1 MLWEIVS
8 SLLHITL
15 NQCMNG
21 FYFARLNDLEWD
33 CMSWSTRAACNIHS
47 YHGVAGKLLTCKKN
61 EERFR
66 HICGS
71 KVGMKISRCMVY
83 HTHTFK
89 LLQRRLNKRFCF
101 HFSMHNGCVPATQL
115 NRKIFKHTHIRVH
128 CHSVMIEAKECI
140 VSTLLQQSTIKD
152 SQTFSIVYVLL
163 PSKQATHIDSNLGF
177 RLDFVS
183 WLWRKS

>member
-1 MLWEIVS
+1 MDS
-8 SLLHITL
+8 TL
-15 NQCMNG
+15 PGLMIWNETACHEVREQLATFIATMELPVN
-21 FYFARLNDLEWD
+21 YSHAKR
-33 CMSWSTRAACNIHS
+33 TRNALDTYC
-47 YHGVAGKLLTCKKN
+47 C
-61 EERFR
+61 
-66 HICGS
+66 S

-140 VSTLLQQSTIKD
+140 VSTLFQQSTIKD

-183 WLWRKS
+183 